1 MGQVDLIYQQ
11 TSSQE
16 PSWVD
21 EVKRGSSEYLLTNAR
36 LNIRAFSLKRA
47 SLTKIHQNIQFVQ
60 QSEETSTLTVK
71 QKAGDAANRW
81 LERNRN
87 LVLRQTPVWAQTMA
101 GLLVALGTIT
111 VAAGFLFRIDEVV
124 SVQGQLASIG
134 GTVEVKTPAGGRV
147 AEVLYKDGEIVDQG
161 QLLVR
166 FDTRQAA
173 SEKAT
178 YINLIAL
185 ENKELESRLKIYESQ
200 VETLKGRADV
210 LDQKLKT
217 KVNIVSELK
226 SLVDQGG
233 FQKIQYLEQLDQVF
247 ELKKQLNEIEQ
258 QLGQIQLSAEQ
269 TRLSARKSVDQMR
282 SKLQALELQLQYKN
296 VSAPTKGI
304 VFDPQASAEGVL
316 QPGERILS
324 IVPQKGLYAQVFVP
338 NKDIGFVKTGQK
350 VKVRVDAFPFTRYGE
365 LSGQVSQIGADSLPP
380 DSEQN
385 FYRFPVKVKLDSD
398 RLENKG
404 TEIYLQSGMAI
415 TANLKLR
422 DKRVISLISDM
433 LVDQTDSV
441 KSLRQ

>member
-1 MGQVDLIYQQ
+1 MR
-11 TSSQE
+11 SQG
-16 PSWVD
+16 PSWVE
-21 EVKRGSSEYLLTNAR
+21 EVKKDSSNYFYSNALT
-36 LNIRAFSLKRA
+36 NIRALCLKGTSL
-47 SLTKIHQNIQFVQ
+47 SKILESFQLVQ
-60 QSEETSTLTVK
+60 QSEETSSLTVK
-71 QKAGDAANRW
+71 QKVGDAANRW

-101 GLLVALGTIT
+101 GLLVALGTIS
-111 VAAGFLFRIDEVV
+111 VAAGFLFKIDEVV
-124 SVQGQLASIG
+124 TVQGQLQSIG

-147 AEVLYKDGEIVDQG
+147 AEVLYKDGELVDQG

-178 YINLIAL
+178 YIRLIGL

-200 VETLKGRADV
+200 IETLKGRADV
-210 LDQKLKT
+210 LNQKLKT
-217 KVNIVSELK
+217 KQSIVSELQT
-226 SLVDQGG
+226 LVDQGG
-233 FQKIQYLEQLDQVF
+233 FQKIQYLEQLDQVY
-247 ELKKQLNEIEQ
+247 ELQKQLNELDQ
-258 QLGQIQLSAEQ
+258 QLGQVQLSADQ
-269 TRLSARKSVDQMR
+269 SRLSTRKSIDQMT
-282 SKLQALELQLQYKN
+282 SKLQELELQLQYKN
-296 VSAPTKGI
+296 VSAPVKGI

-324 IVPQKGLYAQVFVP
+324 IVPQKGLYAEVFVP

-350 VKVRVDAFPFTRYGE
+350 AKVRVDAFPFTRYGE

-380 DSEQN
+380 DSEQS
-385 FYRFPVKVKLDSD
+385 FYRFSVKLNLNKAY
-398 RLENKG
+398 LENKG
-404 TEIYLQSGMAI
+404 AAIYLQSGMAI

-422 DKRVISLISDM
+422 EKRVISLISDM